1 MLNVV
6 ALMGRLTADP
16 ELKTTPSGVAVCRFT
31 LAVERNYAKSGTE
44 RQTDF
49 INCIAWRT
57 TAEFISKYFVKGQ
70 LIVLDGS
77 IQTGSYTDNNGNKR
91 YSFDILVNNV
101 NFTGDKRNTGNN
113 GNSNSS
119 TNNQNNSYTDVPI
132 PDSDDSSIPALDD
145 LPF

>member
-16 ELKTTPSGVAVCRFT
+16 ELKTTPSGVPVCRFT
-31 LAVERNYAKSGTE
+31 LAVDRNYAKSGTE
-44 RQTDF
+44 RQADF
-49 INCIAWRT
+49 INCLAWRT

-91 YSFDILVNNV
+91 YNFDILVNSV
-101 NFTGDKRNTGNN
+101 NFTGDKRNTGNS

-132 PDSDDSSIPALDD
+132 PDSDDSSIPALGD